1 MIIWILSNLKTCSS
15 EDTEKM
21 KRQAISLEKMFANC
35 MSDKGL
41 ISRIY

>member
-1 MIIWILSNLKTCSS
+1 MIIWILSNLKTQFS

-21 KRQAISLEKMFANC
+21 KRQALSLEKMFANY

-41 ISRIY
+41 VSRIY